1 MVYAKLVQNY
11 LIHAIGYIDK
21 QNEIDELNTLL
32 VEKSEKFQKV
42 DTAITKYETDEETLK
57 NEINL
62 LNNTKTQYDKYSY
75 KIQSLTNE
83 IKKLK
88 LEYDKLIHG
97 SSNPFSELMEKTEF
111 ELETLKTQ
119 MIKYVKDIK
128 HLEILRD
135 ACSENG
141 VKRFIIKDIVKL
153 LNSLIQ
159 KYLNEIGAEYLV
171 YFDESFEFKFITMNG
186 ECEFSNFS
194 TGERQRIQIATIL
207 AFRDLILNGKINS
220 NIFVIDEFLDTGI
233 DTVAIKNV
241 LNILS
246 KKSIEAHQNIFIIS
260 HRQETTESIVFNHII
275 EVIKENGISRIKIN

>member
-1 MVYAKLVQNY
+1 MKLVLNY
-11 LIHAIGYIDK
+11 LIHVIGYVDK

-42 DTAITKYETDEETLK
+42 DTAINKYETDEEILK
-57 NEINL
+57 NEINS
-62 LNNTKTQYDKYSY
+62 LNNTKIKYDKYSY

-97 SSNPFSELMEKTEF
+97 TSNPFSELMEKTEF

-153 LNSLIQ
+153 LNS
-159 KYLNEIGAEYLV
+159 
-171 YFDESFEFKFITMNG
+171 
-186 ECEFSNFS
+186 
-194 TGERQRIQIATIL
+194 
-207 AFRDLILNGKINS
+207 
-220 NIFVIDEFLDTGI
+220 
-233 DTVAIKNV
+233 
-241 LNILS
+241 
-246 KKSIEAHQNIFIIS
+246 
-260 HRQETTESIVFNHII
+260 
-275 EVIKENGISRIKIN
+275 